1 MATPTEWQ
9 EHIERTC
16 ASVGLQQVNVL
27 LDQADWNNCAVPALK
42 MLRPQVPWFS
52 LFSGTP
58 EENLLG
64 QAPLLMRLNLTHWQ
78 HKAWLEELLTQCAT
92 EARLL
97 VVISPLPFDTL
108 SQALQALSQV
118 KWGARTGL
126 LRYYD
131 PRIFPL
137 LTSAILTDNQRTEYL
152 QAVNYWGWLDRDDQP
167 QWLQGNCQGYH
178 AEIEVTPFSEFE
190 RSARRAD
197 WLYR

>member
-1 MATPTEWQ
+1 
-9 EHIERTC
+9 
-16 ASVGLQQVNVL
+16 GLQQVNVL
-27 LDQADWNNCAVPALK
+27 LDQADWNNCAIPALK

-118 KWGARTGL
+118 KWGA
-126 LRYYD
+126 
-131 PRIFPL
+131 
-137 LTSAILTDNQRTEYL
+137 
-152 QAVNYWGWLDRDDQP
+152 
-167 QWLQGNCQGYH
+167 
-178 AEIEVTPFSEFE
+178 
-190 RSARRAD
+190 
-197 WLYR
+197 